1 MNKDTESKIEK
12 KKEEEEEEEYD
23 DYNNDNMIMDVA
35 LGNIKDD
42 PASIRSRPRRLQY
55 WKLKLEDEDKIPKMP
70 EKILKQPNKEEFKKE
85 IEKLKEDK
93 IKKGKNISDLIS
105 KIQEEKTGIKKED
118 RAQLDEKKEK
128 LLKRKNEIKSLL
140 EVDDKGI
147 EPIREELR
155 NLNEEV
161 RKYER
166 YHFSKNPN
174 VILSQIRDIKEK
186 LSFSELSSTEEK
198 QLMEKKPLLEEYY
211 KPCKKLFDFKEKN
224 KHLLVK
230 KSLPEREEL
239 KKINEELKE
248 IKEKIKSVIDKK
260 NESKPVIEQY
270 NVQIESLK
278 KDKDEI
284 QKKIDEKYEKF
295 YQDEYEYNKQQRFI
309 QYIKNCQEQ
318 IKKIKKRNEKE
329 EKRKLKE
336 EKKKKKEGNES
347 EILKDIKITKKI
359 IKKYDNEIKEC
370 EELNNYFSALL
381 PKKEE
386 NEEKEEKEE
395 REKTKLDEDLEKGLL
410 KQVTGKNYDEFLG
423 VSDGGI
429 KKKR

>member
-1 MNKDTESKIEK
+1 MNKDTETKFEK
-12 KKEEEEEEEYD
+12 TENLEDDYY
-23 DYNNDNMIMDVA
+23 DYNNDNNIMDVA

-42 PASIRSRPRRLQY
+42 PASIRSRPRRLKY
-55 WKLKLEDEDKIPKMP
+55 WQLTLEDEDKIPKMP
-70 EKILKQPNKEEFKKE
+70 EKILKQPNEENFHKE
-85 IEKLKEDK
+85 IEKLKSEK
-93 IKKGKNISDLIS
+93 NQKGKNISDLYN
-105 KIQEEKTGIKKED
+105 KITEEKTGIKQED
-118 RAQLDEKKEK
+118 KVKLNERKKELK
-128 LLKRKNEIKSLL
+128 KRKDELKSILENE
-140 EVDDKGI
+140 DKGS
-147 EPIREELR
+147 EEIREELR
-155 NLNEEV
+155 NLTDEV

-174 VILSQIRDIKEK
+174 VILNQIRDIKEK

-429 KKKR
+429 KKKKR